1 MIHLDLARYHELS
14 RFSSPGDEYDKTAA
28 LFHLRRAADCGVLEA
43 VIASARIYLQLP
55 HNILEDIDLPFSL
68 EHEDIGLDY
77 MTYAAE
83 AGDRA
88 AMIFLAKVY
97 DTGLNLGTRVR
108 SWTEAVRLYSKA
120 VAALTEMDDD
130 GHFDGTMDDP
140 QYQLIARQA
149 EMYRDGGFGLE
160 INYAKA
166 DWRRWVLSRILGK
179 SRTRRAK
186 RNQELLR
193 EMTQTN
199 GWLSMLSAE
208 LFSTAADDAMESM
221 KGRIASKYYEL
232 AEEMSA
238 LAEEA

>member
-1 MIHLDLARYHELS
+1 MYGYFYEHFLTTNENISEIHLDLARYHELS

-160 INYAKA
+160 INYVKA
-166 DWRRWVLSRILGK
+166 GEFWNSKDPERLKFQLQK
-179 SRTRRAK
+179 
-186 RNQELLR
+186 
-193 EMTQTN
+193 
-199 GWLSMLSAE
+199 
-208 LFSTAADDAMESM
+208 
-221 KGRIASKYYEL
+221 ASYNCL
-232 AEEMSA
+232 
-238 LAEEA
+238 

>member
-1 MIHLDLARYHELS
+1 
-14 RFSSPGDEYDKTAA
+14 
-28 LFHLRRAADCGVLEA
+28 
-43 VIASARIYLQLP
+43 
-55 HNILEDIDLPFSL
+55 
-68 EHEDIGLDY
+68 

-160 INYAKA
+160 INYVKA
-166 DWRRWVLSRILGK
+166 
-179 SRTRRAK
+179 
-186 RNQELLR
+186 
-193 EMTQTN
+193 
-199 GWLSMLSAE
+199 AE